1 MEIKLKNI
9 PIREVVENY
18 QDSDELGVTG
28 FGGKLNIRP
37 AFQREFIYK
46 EKQRDSVIQTV
57 KKGFPLN
64 VMYWV
69 QSEDG
74 HYEILDG
81 QQRTISICQY
91 VQGDFS
97 IGFRYFHN
105 LTEDE
110 QREILDYELMIYFCV
125 GTDKEKLDWF
135 KTINIAGEQLSNQEL
150 RNAIYTGPWLTDA
163 KKYFSKTE
171 CPAYQIAS
179 DYMTGSAIRQDYLET
194 ALKWITSEENTEI
207 EDYMSV
213 KQHMTSANELWL
225 YFSNVINWVKT
236 MFPNYRKEMK
246 GIDWGIIYNK
256 YHMNSYDPAKLETR
270 VSTLME
276 DEDVTKS
283 KGIYEFVL
291 GGPERLLSI
300 RAFSNKQRRIAYE
313 NQNGVCP
320 ICHKKFKLSEM
331 EADHKEPW
339 SQGGHTIQ
347 SNCQMLCKKDNR
359 EKAGK

>member
-1 MEIKLKNI
+1 
-9 PIREVVENY
+9 
-18 QDSDELGVTG
+18 
-28 FGGKLNIRP
+28 
-37 AFQREFIYK
+37 
-46 EKQRDSVIQTV
+46 
-57 KKGFPLN
+57 
-64 VMYWV
+64 MYWV

-97 IGFRYFHN
+97 IGFWYFHN

-256 YHMNSYDPAKLETR
+256 YQMNSYDPAKLETR